1 MLRALSFFFIF
12 LLLFT
17 SGANAQSEPQLWQ
30 SVSLNGESQSEQASG
45 TINIPEDLL
54 KYVERMRAAS
64 PNQLQSLEI
73 FKLDSNAL
81 QALIN
86 RQTVAINV
94 ATMSSASTFELV
106 DVSDNNLGM
115 QIISAAAFNK
125 DRKESSLRL
134 TGTEKA
140 RAGTL
145 ILKGQR
151 WQVMVFGDYGVL
163 IHERDVPRSTGG
175 KDVVHPAKET
185 AAEEHNIFSF
195 DYPFQPDEETS
206 SDGIK
211 SYFAYV
217 MYNQASIDL
226 YGSEEAVLARI
237 AEIQEVTNDVYRD
250 SNLELRMMIAAID
263 LIDVDPDNTTS
274 FDEMKRDIS
283 LAPSPYDTLS
293 KHAFFGAFA
302 KAEAVGADF
311 MMMFRPYTTGGVCGI
326 ATAGGAD
333 GSAYKPL
340 HMVSLNGLNC
350 QDDIVAHEV
359 GHNMGLA
366 HSRRQN
372 SYGGYSFDYA
382 LGYGVDNEFT
392 TVMAYPSEFNVNGS
406 QTVYRYSSPELD
418 CFGAPCGIDRNDPVN
433 GADARYALQQRTEDI
448 VSIRDSRVFDDEIF
462 ALRTNG
468 PVRVTGVD
476 GCGVVYTECLATVP
490 KGSEIKLEA
499 LDIHYNEEFVKWWF
513 ECEERT
519 ATTCTLKADSLI
531 GAYAEFEVNELDV
544 TLAEAVDMQGFEV
557 TGSFVPTLR
566 DSSRGDISVQSSR
579 DAHGNYYGGL
589 SVSVPGPGTFTFD
602 AKTILHNS
610 EDAELKAGFNSIWNA
625 PISIDGVNEWE
636 TYSFEIS
643 EFDFYSGNKVV
654 IGFSRP
660 YDLYSGDDTVFL
672 DNLRFEPDPDY
683 RLIKLVPHNG
693 VILRV
698 SGMLNR
704 DCTETCY
711 IPVRP
716 GNQIGIALS
725 DESPVDIIGWSGI
738 CHGNEGSC
746 EFSVEESLTINIFGE
761 VPNSAEGSLNDLLDN
776 DSLSFTTYGESPKD
790 FFQSDRY
797 VGGSALTHY
806 NPDAL
811 TEDFN
816 VLTSVVGSGTLSF
829 SWEVN
834 GKRNETAAGLYI
846 NEQRVSGIN
855 DTAGFKSASYEINAE
870 HPGEVTEV
878 RWSHAQTRTFSNE
891 MTGMTLDNVQWTGN
905 AGPDYVTRLK
915 INGDGLI
922 RGSNGWYCDS
932 PTCSF
937 PRIGGAYRLV
947 AEPLGRFEFVRW
959 LGACSGSDP
968 VCHVESTQQVKS
980 VTAEFDIPKVSI
992 ETQAV
997 GNGRLSPS
1005 SSLVDLDSSLDIQ
1018 VIPAVGHKVSQVT
1031 GCDGDWS
1038 EGELLYSLVA
1048 YENCTVRAEFEPLD
1062 YTVTFQ
1068 LPEQLERVGGGA
1080 LQQSV
1085 AYGTAADEPEVSAA
1099 WGWNFGGWSKSFHS
1113 ITDNTSIE
1121 GVAQR
1126 IDNKPRV
1133 NVALGKGAT
1142 TPLKETQY
1150 IDVGE
1155 TLRIPFDL
1163 TPTYEVVKQVKGDCP
1178 AGSFEDN
1185 LYITGEIVESCTVKL
1200 LFTQRGRA
1208 NSLLLILS
1216 VESLKQESNQ

>member
-1 MLRALSFFFIF
+1 MLRALSFFVIS

-17 SGANAQSEPQLWQ
+17 NGANAQSSPQLWR
-30 SVSLNGESQSEQASG
+30 SVSLNGESQIQQASG
-45 TINIPEDLL
+45 TNDLPEELL
-54 KYVERMRAAS
+54 KYVEKMRAVS
-64 PNQLQSLEI
+64 PNKLQSLEV

-81 QALIN
+81 QALVS
-86 RQTVAINV
+86 RQTVAINM
-94 ATMSSASTFELV
+94 ATMSSAATFELV

-115 QIISAAAFNK
+115 QIISAVASDK
-125 DRKESSLRL
+125 DGKKSSLRL

-145 ILKGQR
+145 IIEDQR
-151 WQVMVFGDYGVL
+151 WQVMVFGEYGVL

-175 KDVVHPAKET
+175 SDVVHPAQET
-185 AAEEHNIFSF
+185 TTEKHNIFSF
-195 DYPFQPDEETS
+195 DFPVKPEAETS

-211 SYFAYV
+211 TYFAYV

-226 YGSEEAVLARI
+226 YGSEEALLARI

-263 LIDVDPDNTTS
+263 LIDIDPDNTSS
-274 FDEMKRDIS
+274 FDEMIDGIDLR
-283 LAPSPYDTLS
+283 PSPYDTLL

-302 KAEAVGADF
+302 KAEAIGADF
-311 MMMFRPYTTGGVCGI
+311 MMMFRPYTAGGICGT
-326 ATAGGAD
+326 ATAGGAS
-333 GSAYKPL
+333 GSEYNPL
-340 HMVSLNGLNC
+340 NMVSLNALNC

-366 HSRRQN
+366 HSRRQDPH
-372 SYGGYSFDYA
+372 GGYSFDYA

-406 QTVYRYSSPELD
+406 QTVYKYSSPELD

-448 VSIRDSRVFDDEIF
+448 ISIRDSRIFDDEIF

-476 GCGVVYTECLATVP
+476 GCDVVYTECFATVP
-490 KGSEIKLEA
+490 KGSEITLEA

-513 ECEERT
+513 ECDERT
-519 ATTCTLKADSLI
+519 AKTCTLKADSLI
-531 GAYAEFEVNELDV
+531 SAYAEFEVNELDV
-544 TLAEAVDMQGFEV
+544 SLAEAVDIPGFEV

-566 DSSRGDISVQSSR
+566 DSSRGGISVQSSR
-579 DAHGNYYGGL
+579 DAYGNYYGGL
-589 SVSVPGPGTFTFD
+589 SVSIPGPGTFTFD

-610 EDAELKAGFNSIWNA
+610 EDAELKAGFNNSVKV
-625 PISIDGVNEWE
+625 SVGGVSEWK
-636 TYSFEIS
+636 TYSFEIG
-643 EFDFYSGNKVV
+643 EFDFYSGNEAT
-654 IGFSRP
+654 IYLSRKP
-660 YDLYSGDDTVFL
+660 DLYSGDDTVFV
-672 DNLRFEPDPDY
+672 DNVRFEPDPDY
-683 RLIKLVPHNG
+683 RLVKLVPHNG

-698 SGMLNR
+698 SGRLHR

-711 IPVRP
+711 IPVP
-716 GNQIGIALS
+716 VGSQIGITQS
-725 DESPVDIIGWSGI
+725 DDSPVDIIGWSDTCYGS
-738 CHGNEGSC
+738 EGSC
-746 EFSVEESLTINIFGE
+746 EFNVEESLTINIFGE
-761 VPNSAEGSLNDLLDN
+761 TSKVAEGSLNDLLDN
-776 DSLSFTTYGESPKD
+776 DSLSFTTYGESPKYS
-790 FFQSDRY
+790 FESDRY
-797 VGGSALTHY
+797 AGGSALTHY
-806 NPDAL
+806 NPEGL

-829 SWEVN
+829 AWEVT
-834 GKRNETAAGLYI
+834 GKRNETLAGLYV
-846 NEQRVSGIN
+846 NDERVSGIN
-855 DTAGFKSASYEINAE
+855 DAAGFISASYEINAE
-870 HPGEVTEV
+870 HPDEVTEV
-878 RWSHAQTRTFSNE
+878 RWSHAQTRASSSGV
-891 MTGMTLDNVQWTGN
+891 TGMTLDNVQWTGK

-922 RGSNGWYCDS
+922 HGSNGWYCDS
-932 PTCSF
+932 STCSF
-937 PRIGGAYRLV
+937 PRSGGVYRLT
-947 AEPLGRFEFVRW
+947 AEPIGRSEFVRW
-959 LGACSGSDP
+959 SGACSGNNP
-968 VCHVESTQQVKS
+968 VCEIDSTQQVKS

-992 ETQAV
+992 ETQAI

-1018 VIPAVGHKVSQVT
+1018 VTPAVGHKVTQVT
-1031 GCDGDWS
+1031 GCDGGWN
-1038 EGELLYSLVA
+1038 EAELLYSLVA

-1068 LPEQLERVGGGA
+1068 LPEELERVGGGE

-1085 AYGTAADEPEVSAA
+1085 AYGSAADAPEISAVS
-1099 WGWNFGGWSKSFHS
+1099 GWNFGGWSKSFHS
-1113 ITDNTSIE
+1113 ITDNISIE
-1121 GVAQR
+1121 GIAQR
-1126 IDNKPRV
+1126 IDNKPQV
-1133 NVALGKGAT
+1133 NVVLGKGGT

-1185 LYITGEIVESCTVKL
+1185 LYITGEIVESCKVKL

-1216 VESLKQESNQ
+1216 VESLKQESNQE